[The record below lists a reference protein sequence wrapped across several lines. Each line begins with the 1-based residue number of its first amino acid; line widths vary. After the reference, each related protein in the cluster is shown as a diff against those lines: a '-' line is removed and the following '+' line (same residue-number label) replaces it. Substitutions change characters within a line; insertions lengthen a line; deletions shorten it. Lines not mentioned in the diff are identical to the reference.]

1 VRPRQD
7 GSREPGRRR
16 FLAKSAWVVVAA
28 LVVFVGG
35 REVAVLTHSSAQA
48 SATPPPAAPAPA
60 ASAGVPTHTSP
71 SAHGAITAIDGDHWT
86 IVTTNRSTVTVLLS
100 GQTRFGTATKP
111 AAREDFPVGT
121 HIAVT
126 GARSGDSVHAD
137 RITIAAAAA
146 GSTTPTPTATTPTTT
161 PTPHPTPTPT
171 AAPSAPVVAT
181 SCPVGPG
188 LSQALA
194 YASSRGERASLAV
207 YDTATGT
214 YTAAGDSDSQYSSA
228 SVVKVFI
235 ATDLLLTD
243 QMHGDTASTA
253 YQMITASDDDATD
266 NLYGLVGGD
275 SVITTIAAHYGIT
288 NLGSPPADTGQWGET
303 KITADGLVHLY
314 AQLKTDPAVW
324 PWLSQAMANTTRD
337 GTDGTDQF
345 FGIPSAS
352 QDWAVKQGWMTGLGP
367 GSVYNTTGYVDD
379 TRYAVVILS
388 YGSVSE
394 YGQYMSSTIT
404 QMARDVL
411 PGGVPGGTSTPCGT

>member
-1 VRPRQD
+1 M
-7 GSREPGRRR
+7 
-16 FLAKSAWVVVAA
+16 VAA

-35 REVAVLTHSSAQA
+35 REVAVLTHANAQA
-48 SATPPPAAPAPA
+48 SAAPPTEAPAAPA
-60 ASAGVPTHTSP
+60 GVLTHTSP
-71 SAHGAITAIDGDHWT
+71 STRGAITAIDGDHWT
-86 IVTTNRSTVTVLLS
+86 VVTTNRSTVTVVLDGRTL
-100 GQTRFGTATKP
+100 FGTVTKP
-111 AAREDFPVGT
+111 GARKDFAVGT
-121 HIAVT
+121 RVAVAGT
-126 GARSGDSVHAD
+126 RSGDTVHAD
-137 RITIAAAAA
+137 RITMAAGTT
-146 GSTTPTPTATTPTTT
+146 GSTTPAT
-161 PTPHPTPTPT
+161 PTPSPTPT

-181 SCPVGPG
+181 SCPVGPE

-194 YASSRGERASLAV
+194 YASSRDERASLAV

-214 YTAAGDSDSQYSSA
+214 YTAAGDADAQYSSA

-243 QMHGDTASTA
+243 QMNGDTASTA
-253 YQMITASDDDATD
+253 NQMITASDDDATD

-275 SVITTIAAHYGIT
+275 SVITTVAEHYGIT

-314 AQLKTDPAVW
+314 AKLKADPTVW
-324 PWLSQAMANTTRD
+324 PWLSKAMANTTRD

-367 GSVYNTTGYVDD
+367 GSAYNTTGYVDD

-388 YGSVSE
+388 YGSVSQ
-394 YGQYMSSTIT
+394 YGQCMASTIT
-404 QMARDVL
+404 QMAQDVL
-411 PGGVPGGTSTPCGT
+411 PGGVPGGTATPCGT

>member
-1 VRPRQD
+1 MRHVRD
-7 GSREPGRRR
+7 SSREPARSR
-16 FLAKSAWVVVAA
+16 FLARSAWVVAA

-35 REVAVLTHSSAQA
+35 REVAVLTHASAQA
-48 SATPPPAAPAPA
+48 SAARPTAAPVPAAT
-60 ASAGVPTHTSP
+60 AGVPTHTSP
-71 SAHGAITAIDGDHWT
+71 SAHGAITVIDGDHWT
-86 IVTTNRSTVTVLLS
+86 IVTTNQSTVTVVLS

-111 AAREDFPVGT
+111 AAREDFAVGT

-126 GARSGDSVHAD
+126 GARSGNSVHAD

-146 GSTTPTPTATTPTTT
+146 GSTTPTAIT
-161 PTPHPTPTPT
+161 PTPSPTPTPT
-171 AAPSAPVVAT
+171 AAPSAPVVAP

-214 YTAAGDSDSQYSSA
+214 YTAAGDADAQYSSA

-253 YQMITASDDDATD
+253 YQMIAASDDDATD

-314 AQLKTDPAVW
+314 AKLKADPTVW
-324 PWLSQAMANTTRD
+324 PWLSKAMANTTRD

-388 YGSVSE
+388 YGSVSQ
-394 YGQYMSSTIT
+394 YGRYMSSTIT
-404 QMARDVL
+404 QMAQDVL

>member
-1 VRPRQD
+1 MRHRQD
-7 GSREPGRRR
+7 GSREPARRR
-16 FLAKSAWVVVAA
+16 LLGKSAWVVLAA
-28 LVVFVGG
+28 LVMFVGG
-35 REVAVLTHSSAQA
+35 REVAVLTHTSAQA
-48 SATPPPAAPAPA
+48 SAAPPTAAPAPA

-71 SAHGAITAIDGDHWT
+71 STHGAITAIDGDHWT
-86 IVTTNRSTVTVLLS
+86 VVTTDRSTVTVVLDGRTL
-100 GQTRFGTATKP
+100 FGTATKP
-111 AAREDFPVGT
+111 GARKDFAVGT
-121 HIAVT
+121 RVAVA
-126 GARSGDSVHAD
+126 GARSGDTVHAD
-137 RITIAAAAA
+137 RITMAASGTA
-146 GSTTPTPTATTPTTT
+146 STTPTPTATTT
-161 PTPHPTPTPT
+161 PTSTPS

-194 YASSRGERASLAV
+194 YASSRGERSSLAV
-207 YDTATGT
+207 FDTATGT
-214 YTAAGDSDSQYSSA
+214 YTAAGDADAQYSSA

-253 YQMITASDDDATD
+253 YQIITASDDDATD

-275 SVITTIAAHYGIT
+275 SVITTVAEHYGIS
-288 NLGSPPADTGQWGET
+288 NLGSPPPGTGQWGET
-303 KITADGLVHLY
+303 RTTADGLVHLY
-314 AQLKTDPAVW
+314 AKLKADPTVW
-324 PWLSQAMANTTRD
+324 PWLSKAMANTTRD

-388 YGSVSE
+388 YGSVSQ
-394 YGQYMSSTIT
+394 YGQYMASTIT